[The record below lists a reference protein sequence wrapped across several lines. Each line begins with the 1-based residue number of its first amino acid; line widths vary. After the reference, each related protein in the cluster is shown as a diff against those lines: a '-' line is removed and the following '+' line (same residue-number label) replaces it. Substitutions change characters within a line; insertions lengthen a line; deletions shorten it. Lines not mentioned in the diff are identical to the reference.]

1 MNSISVSETT
11 SINLIEKLSSFYEYK
26 SIAPTRALKGRMFR
40 RPGWY
45 ESTEF
50 SAWEMKD
57 SEVLFDDE
65 CYWIEKITLASELKN
80 TDVKI
85 MVYPY
90 GGFPQVIQPNSRAI
104 KEELEELNFV
114 ISRVIHKIE
123 LSFGGDIIPIE
134 FIKIEGLNVNEINRL
149 LRDGRTLIKNIND
162 NLENIEEALSSKVE
176 ALSLSLEV
184 LSDEQDNFKNKIS
197 SYIVEEEQAKVRL
210 SSIQVQVNR
219 QEEYLDSL
227 SRSMQKGTADFE
239 NLRTRLLESQEELD
253 EVELNKET
261 QANELS
267 SLNKEVNR
275 TTALLNEY
283 KKKSELFSEDFSTL
297 KVSVF
302 QQNLF
307 YGFALIL
314 TSLFGWWIICN
325 IYEGALS
332 LSLIIDE
339 KSLSL
344 KSIWPLFI
352 SRLPIMLVN
361 FILLT
366 ALSSITMYLVKII
379 VKNNEETKTVKQA
392 AYLIREVSTYQK
404 VGIEMTESELFEHR
418 VNAKMKLIQKLL
430 RPESEVLEKKEDK
443 IENKSVKVEELIKSL
458 EDIIKKCGSK

>member
-1 MNSISVSETT
+1 
-11 SINLIEKLSSFYEYK
+11 
-26 SIAPTRALKGRMFR
+26 
-40 RPGWY
+40 
-45 ESTEF
+45 
-50 SAWEMKD
+50 
-57 SEVLFDDE
+57 
-65 CYWIEKITLASELKN
+65 
-80 TDVKI
+80 
-85 MVYPY
+85 
-90 GGFPQVIQPNSRAI
+90 
-104 KEELEELNFV
+104 
-114 ISRVIHKIE
+114 
-123 LSFGGDIIPIE
+123 
-134 FIKIEGLNVNEINRL
+134 
-149 LRDGRTLIKNIND
+149 
-162 NLENIEEALSSKVE
+162 
-176 ALSLSLEV
+176 ALSLSLEA

-227 SRSMQKGTADFE
+227 SRRMQKGTADFE

-275 TTALLNEY
+275 TTAQLNEY

-430 RPESEVLEKKEDK
+430 RPESEVLEKKED
-443 IENKSVKVEELIKSL
+443 
-458 EDIIKKCGSK
+458 

>member
-1 MNSISVSETT
+1 MNSISASETT
-11 SINLIEKLSSFYEYK
+11 SINLIENLSSFYEYK
-26 SIAPTRALKGRMFR
+26 SIAPTRALKGQMYR

-45 ESTEF
+45 ESMEF

-57 SEVLFDDE
+57 SDVLFDDE

-85 MVYPY
+85 VVYPY
-90 GGFPQVIQPNSRAI
+90 GSFPQVIQPNSRVI
-104 KEELEELNFV
+104 NEELEELNFV

-123 LSFGGDIIPIE
+123 LSFGGNIIPIV

-149 LRDGRTLIKNIND
+149 LIDGRALIKNIND

-176 ALSLSLEV
+176 ALSLSLEA

-227 SRSMQKGTADFE
+227 SRRMQKGTADFE

-275 TTALLNEY
+275 TTAQLNEY